1 MEHVQRYI
9 PVRHTLDKAGGRLLI
24 VIGRKGG
31 GKPKAKGPGR
41 RQRRFAGQLRIFG
54 YGSLRGGT
62 VNHVV
67 IEPFPFHGKLQA
79 FHLFAGNLI
88 GGIPL
93 MIQKHAIPLVGNI
106 KRNILVGDFTGR
118 SAILIPHFHHLA
130 VLHKRGVPLTK
141 SIDALVHIDGQLLH
155 HIGFSRIPVGHMG
168 HVAES
173 GVGQFPVSVEETD
186 SPAVR
191 PLIDN
196 RRCAAALIADLLLC
210 FLDCHM
216 GGGLLNPGE
225 GAAVSGSLKMP
236 HGNLNHIFHWTGKT
250 DGEHPQIQAVSSSR
264 DMLSRRIDYE
274 FIPMYPAVCEFCRV
288 KRSDFLFGT
297 PVTFCEFHQHF
308 PPNASFSLIST
319 V

>member
-1 MEHVQRYI
+1 
-9 PVRHTLDKAGGRLLI
+9 
-24 VIGRKGG
+24 
-31 GKPKAKGPGR
+31 
-41 RQRRFAGQLRIFG
+41 
-54 YGSLRGGT
+54 
-62 VNHVV
+62 
-67 IEPFPFHGKLQA
+67 
-79 FHLFAGNLI
+79 
-88 GGIPL
+88 

-106 KRNILVGDFTGR
+106 KRNILVGDLAGR

-196 RRCAAALIADLLLC
+196 RRCAAALIADFLLC

-236 HGNLNHIFHWTGKT
+236 HGNLNHIFHWTGET

-288 KRSDFLFGT
+288 KRSDFPFGT
-297 PVTFCEFHQHF
+297 PVTFCEFHKMHMETRVF
-308 PPNASFSLIST
+308 RHERNCAPPDFFASSFSFLFFCFSNICLLLTPNYGKIYLVHKSIMRYKIYEIYYHYC
-319 V
+319 